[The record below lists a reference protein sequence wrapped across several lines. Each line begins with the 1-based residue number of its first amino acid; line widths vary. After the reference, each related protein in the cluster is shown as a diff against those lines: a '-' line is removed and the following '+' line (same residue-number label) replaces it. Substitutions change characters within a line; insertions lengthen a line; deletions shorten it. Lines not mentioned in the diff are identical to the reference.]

1 MNTSKNELS
10 FNKVIPVEYYRKAIL
25 STILKFQVT
34 IVQAETG
41 SGKTIFIPKILY
53 LSGFKK
59 IIISQTKRT
68 ATIKAAKFL
77 SSVFNQKIG
86 DLIGYSVRFEKKS
99 KKTTRIK
106 FVTDGILF
114 QNLLNN
120 SFFEKNVCIILD
132 EFHERTFHT
141 DLLIGVL
148 KKILDKRRDLKLI
161 FMSASGNAQKLA
173 QFFKKKVGKIDVPG
187 SLYKIR
193 TFYIKRPQLDYI
205 ISLCSVIISLH
216 SVEKLGGDFLVFFPG
231 FGEILECEKMLKF
244 LLEKKKIN
252 FSIFKLHS
260 NIPLSEQ
267 LNIVNSF
274 SAKKRKIIL
283 STNIAESS
291 LTIKGIKYVLDSGL
305 SKQKIMNWKTNIDL
319 YKISPISKSEAKQR
333 AGRAGRDRDGKCFRL
348 FTYLEYSNLFE
359 YPNPEIQRLDLSSL
373 LLHIFT
379 SKFSILFKLDFIN
392 IPTSWIV
399 KRSMENLFVLGAI
412 DPKIKLTWIGKLLSI
427 YPIETRLSRIIIE
440 SLKTKNEK
448 IKYYVLLSCSMLSL
462 NFDFSRMK
470 IKGNLGGLN
479 ILRKILKMNEECF
492 LVAFVLKKF
501 LQIEPTSKKRSWCKL
516 QKFNSHFF
524 ELAGNL
530 KDQLSEINKFSIA
543 YFDFSTKKKNYE
555 GLIGGFR
562 YCFTAGFFQNSARI
576 AGGSKDF
583 QLILTG
589 LIVNNMKKKQ
599 NRGKIVTLFLFHE
612 LLVTYK
618 ISIRGL
624 ISTKLP
630 WLLYFGEKL
639 FY

>member
-1 MNTSKNELS
+1 
-10 FNKVIPVEYYRKAIL
+10 
-25 STILKFQVT
+25 
-34 IVQAETG
+34 
-41 SGKTIFIPKILY
+41 
-53 LSGFKK
+53 
-59 IIISQTKRT
+59 
-68 ATIKAAKFL
+68 
-77 SSVFNQKIG
+77 
-86 DLIGYSVRFEKKS
+86 
-99 KKTTRIK
+99 
-106 FVTDGILF
+106 
-114 QNLLNN
+114 
-120 SFFEKNVCIILD
+120 
-132 EFHERTFHT
+132 
-141 DLLIGVL
+141 
-148 KKILDKRRDLKLI
+148 
-161 FMSASGNAQKLA
+161 
-173 QFFKKKVGKIDVPG
+173 
-187 SLYKIR
+187 
-193 TFYIKRPQLDYI
+193 
-205 ISLCSVIISLH
+205 
-216 SVEKLGGDFLVFFPG
+216 
-231 FGEILECEKMLKF
+231 
-244 LLEKKKIN
+244 
-252 FSIFKLHS
+252 
-260 NIPLSEQ
+260 
-267 LNIVNSF
+267 
-274 SAKKRKIIL
+274 
-283 STNIAESS
+283 
-291 LTIKGIKYVLDSGL
+291 
-305 SKQKIMNWKTNIDL
+305 MNWKTNIDL

-348 FTYLEYSNLFE
+348 FTYLEYSRLFE

-373 LLHIFT
+373 LLHILT

-412 DPKIKLTWIGKLLSI
+412 DSKIKLTWIGKLLSI

-462 NFDFSRMK
+462 NFDFSKMK
-470 IKGNLGGLN
+470 IKGNLGSLN

-501 LQIEPTSKKRSWCKL
+501 LQIELKSKRRSWCRL
-516 QKFNSHFF
+516 QKFNPHFF

-543 YFDFSTKKKNYE
+543 YFDFSTKTKNYE

-562 YCFTAGFFQNSARI
+562 YCFTAGFFQNSARV

-589 LIVNNMKKKQ
+589 LIVNKKKKKL

-612 LLVTYK
+612 LLITYK
-618 ISIRGL
+618 ISIRGI